1 MSFFWTTAP
10 FLVGLGAFTTF
21 LFFYDGGQSLTA
33 TKAFVTLSY
42 LNLMR
47 IPLAILPMMVA
58 FLVQAK
64 VSLDRVNKFMN
75 NDELSEDA
83 VITDSEDMKDDAV
96 RIQDWTFRWGL
107 EEPRVLSD

>member
-1 MSFFWTTAP
+1 MKKSAAFQAFMSFFWTTAP

-64 VSLDRVNKFMN
+64 VIKISHNPEADGVVVYRTIKCTLLTCAPCTM
-75 NDELSEDA
+75 
-83 VITDSEDMKDDAV
+83 
-96 RIQDWTFRWGL
+96 
-107 EEPRVLSD
+107 